1 MGARV
6 ECEEHRKL
14 VVRTINAALGGEKKK
29 CGLRNVLVGLKYFVR
44 GETTKHH
51 HGYCPP
57 CFAHALIRVYD
68 ALLDWKLV
76 DGRVASKLDFNAPIV
91 PVFSALFAEIGKSE
105 IPRENI
111 RGRVEE
117 LCAKQG
123 KPNGDSGI
131 IVHYREQARNA
142 YERILGERSVRT
154 LSMVE
159 RKSILK
165 DVMKQ
170 VDLPPAGFRFRNC
183 EPECEKCRGRIDDAV
198 DWLER
203 DENLGRPVSYMP
215 PSWLEREENLGRH
228 VSYKSDPEFHSI
240 KMGVEGYVLR
250 VRDGEEI
257 PKEKWRHITDCKRC
271 FIYLITKTRGTK
283 WAGEA
288 LAGDHF
294 AFFQAGWERAAAFPG
309 DPREVQ
315 AYLARLGKQ
324 KRSVSQVLPM

>member
-1 MGARV
+1 MGARGPKV
-6 ECEEHRKL
+6 GECEDQRKL
-14 VVRTINAALGGEKKK
+14 VVCTINAALGGEKKK
-29 CGLRNVLVGLKYFVR
+29 CGLRNVLAGLKVFAR
-44 GETTKHH
+44 GKTTKQH
-51 HGYCPP
+51 HGHCPP

-76 DGRVASKLDFNAPIV
+76 DGLVASHLDFNAPIV

-105 IPRENI
+105 IPRKNI
-111 RGRVEE
+111 GNRVEE

-123 KPNGDSGI
+123 EI
-131 IVHYREQARNA
+131 IAHYREQARNA
-142 YERILGERSVRT
+142 YERILGERSVHT
-154 LSMVE
+154 LSMDE
-159 RKSILK
+159 KKSILK
-165 DVMKQ
+165 EVMKQ

-215 PSWLEREENLGRH
+215 PSWLERDENLGSD
-228 VSYKSDPEFHSI
+228 VSYGSDPEIHSI
-240 KMGVEGYVLR
+240 KMGVDGYVLR

-257 PKEKWRHITDCKRC
+257 PKHKWRHITDCKRC

-288 LAGDHF
+288 LAGAHF

-315 AYLARLGKQ
+315 AYLARLGKRN
-324 KRSVSQVLPM
+324 RSVSQVLPM